1 MDRNR
6 YNGGIPAETVN
17 SAAYQTELAKLKKH
31 YGIRAM
37 LKSHEQAAWDREGA
51 FARLNPC
58 NELWLRVEAAKDI
71 IGANFAIN
79 VHLLLANGRTAE
91 EIIARLGSFE
101 AYLAD
106 ELTSDS
112 AKFAVG
118 KRVMSVLKRTKKRWW
133 FEY

>member
-1 MDRNR
+1 MNRDR

-17 SAAYQTELAKLKKH
+17 GTAYQAELAKLRKH
-31 YGIRAM
+31 YGIRAT
-37 LKSHEQAAWDREGA
+37 LKSHEQAAWDRDGA

-71 IGANFAIN
+71 IGADFAMT
-79 VHLLLANGRTAE
+79 VHRLLSKGRTAE

-106 ELTSDS
+106 ELTSES
-112 AKFAVG
+112 AVLAVG
-118 KRVMSVLKRTKKRWW
+118 KRVVSVLKRTAKRRW
-133 FEY
+133 FKY